1 MKCENIFIIL
11 RQTLIILKMKR
22 LFTILFAL
30 AMTMTISAQES
41 NNKIMLPSWINELKL
56 SGYGIVQY
64 QASTQKDAKS
74 NTFQLRIGRL
84 ALDGRIAND
93 FYWKAQIQFNGN
105 TSTLGTSPRL
115 VDLFAEWQRYD
126 FFKVKAGQFKRPF
139 TFENPMHPIDQ
150 GFMGYSQNVNAL
162 AGFSDR
168 AGAHASNGRDIGLQ
182 IQGDLLRYDARY
194 LVHYQMGVFN
204 GQGINTSDVD
214 QQKDLIGGLWVMPIE
229 GLRIGAFG
237 WIGSYARK
245 GSWVE
250 NEGTPDEVTY
260 NNKVRRLQQRRY
272 AFSAE
277 YKANDWTI
285 RSEYIHSTGKAFAKT
300 GVTKD
305 NDASLNEAIGDKAD
319 GVYALAIA
327 PVIKKKLYAKA
338 RYDMYRPNAEW
349 NMCKTQYEVGAN
361 WLIHK
366 NLQINAEYAFVN
378 NRALN
383 KHNYNIFDV
392 ELAFRF

>member
-11 RQTLIILKMKR
+11 RQTLNILKMKR